1 MFTYKHQIPI
11 FIKYYVSF
19 SLNLKKEACLIKK
32 KKNHTVS
39 EIFVCAEMWSGIIRN
54 DDLFFLHVN
63 TFISDPSTVICPITE
78 I

>member
-1 MFTYKHQIPI
+1 MSY
-11 FIKYYVSF
+11 
-19 SLNLKKEACLIKK
+19 KK